1 MMTHIPAGRGA
12 AALLALGACVV
23 LSSCSLL
30 SAPWTK
36 APPPPPPVAAPP
48 PPPPLPE
55 PVDTHRFELA
65 NPDDD
70 VVGVLQTTTASKED
84 TLPDIARRF
93 NVGYEEIVRANPG
106 VDPWLPGAGK
116 RIVVPTRFVLP
127 NAPREGIVINLAAMR
142 IFYYPARKKGERQ
155 VVYTHP
161 IGVGKVGWST
171 PEGTTKII
179 ARETDPT
186 WRPSAA
192 VRKEHEENGDPVD
205 KVVLPG
211 PDNPLG
217 KYKFTL
223 GWPSYLIHGTNKP
236 YGVGLR
242 SSHGCIRLYPE
253 DIEKL
258 YQMVPLGTKV
268 TVVNQPFVFGWHA
281 GQLQLQAY
289 TVLEDDPRDWNKAQ
303 KTLLAKSLSPRLYKL
318 LKASGSA
325 IDWAAVSAV
334 AHQPRGV
341 VVPVSG
347 QAGSVDAVIAAAP
360 EVQNRIPRGANW
372 DGADETPPD
381 QPGFQQI
388 MSEREPSTASAAP
401 AAPATSTAAAPAPA
415 PRVAKA
421 PATPQG

>member
-1 MMTHIPAGRGA
+1 MSTAIRTGRGLA
-12 AALLALGACVV
+12 AMFSACVA
-23 LSSCSLL
+23 LAGCSLIGT
-30 SAPWTK
+30 PWHK
-36 APPPPPPVAAPP
+36 EPPPPVVVEPP

-55 PVDTHRFELA
+55 PVATHRFELVT
-65 NPDDD
+65 PDDD
-70 VVGVLQTTTASKED
+70 VVGVLQITTSTKED

-106 VDPWLPGAGK
+106 VDPWLPGAGR
-116 RIVVPTRFVLP
+116 RIVVPSQFALP
-127 NAPREGIVINLAAMR
+127 NAPREGIVINIAAMR
-142 IFYYPARKKGERQ
+142 IFYYPAHKKGEPQ
-155 VVYTHP
+155 LVYTHP

-171 PEGTTKII
+171 PEGTTKVI
-179 ARETDPT
+179 ARETDPI

-192 VRKEHEENGDPVD
+192 VRKEHAENGDPVD
-205 KVVLPG
+205 KVVKAG

-258 YQMVPLGTKV
+258 YRMVSLGTKV
-268 TVVNQPFVFGWHA
+268 TVVNQPFVFGWHE
-281 GQLQLQAY
+281 GQMQLQAY
-289 TVLEDDPRDWNKAQ
+289 TVLEDDARNWQKAQ
-303 KTLLAKSLSPRLYKL
+303 KALLAKSMSPRLQKL
-318 LKASGSA
+318 LKTSGAS
-325 IDWAAVSAV
+325 IDWDAVAAVV
-334 AHQPRGV
+334 HQPRGI

-347 QAGSVDAVIAAAP
+347 QVGTIDGVLAAAR

-372 DGADETPPD
+372 DGADETLPD
-381 QPGFQQI
+381 QPGFQKI

-401 AAPATSTAAAPAPA
+401 VAPPAL
-415 PRVAKA
+415 
-421 PATPQG
+421 